1 MVDLFDLHDDQGDVR
16 MSCNELL
23 MSIVVC
29 YCDAHSRVDSLSSH
43 LVETSARR
51 LDATF
56 DSEHVNSAAQC
67 LESLSAPH
75 TTQQLQQRDHVEG
88 ER

>member
-1 MVDLFDLHDDQGDVR
+1 

-51 LDATF
+51 LDATI
-56 DSEHVNSAAQC
+56 DSEHVNNAAQC
-67 LESLSAPH
+67 IESLSAPRAA
-75 TTQQLQQRDHVEG
+75 QQLQQRDHV
-88 ER
+88 